1 VHGEF
6 EKRVVT
12 LLVMSAFSNFPG
24 TSRACADFRDPT
36 AVFRIMVEEGGF
48 RGQAWQWGNQ
58 RTCSSGVLRGRLA
71 ANNYDGVRESVALPH
86 FLTRLA
92 RFLDQHNRGTKKIIQ
107 SLTCWSV
114 TLKGNSTLLNQCHY
128 HK

>member
-36 AVFRIMVEEGGF
+36 AVFRIMDTAE
-48 RGQAWQWGNQ
+48 AIAIIAA
-58 RTCSSGVLRGRLA
+58 GVF
-71 ANNYDGVRESVALPH
+71 
-86 FLTRLA
+86 FL
-92 RFLDQHNRGTKKIIQ
+92 
-107 SLTCWSV
+107 SCYPS
-114 TLKGNSTLLNQCHY
+114 
-128 HK
+128 